1 MNLRQNERS
10 QAKVQLVNDRNQIDR
25 AFRTYQES
33 IEKNKLEALLAKT
46 QKMATFR
53 EAIARN

>member
-33 IEKNKLEALLAKT
+33 IDKNKLEALLAKT
-46 QKMATFR
+46 KKMATFR